1 MAAMTTP
8 TTTRDNIA
16 GSMIHSSG
24 LFLLLFVSLETLENV
39 EGGFAVGLQ

>member
-8 TTTRDNIA
+8 TTTRDNRA

-24 LFLLLFVSLETLENV
+24 LFLLFVSLETLENV

>member
-1 MAAMTTP
+1 MAARTTP
-8 TTTRDNIA
+8 TTTRDNRA

-24 LFLLLFVSLETLENV
+24 LFLLLFVSVETLENV